1 MDEGMGITIIQ
12 TYINVESDLRGCV
25 PGEIQR
31 VESIELFKD
40 LGEGV
45 GVMGP
50 KGEDIVYDKQ
60 PEAELT
66 QLRAEVVLFKETQ
79 EGIATKW
86 GNMRFNYSIHGDFS
100 ISSV

>member
-1 MDEGMGITIIQ
+1 M
-12 TYINVESDLRGCV
+12 

-66 QLRAEVVLFKETQ
+66 
-79 EGIATKW
+79 
-86 GNMRFNYSIHGDFS
+86 
-100 ISSV
+100 